1 MILITGATGNNGRE
15 LVRQLV
21 AAGQRVRA
29 LVRNPAKAA
38 ELKGPNVE
46 LAVGDFDQPA
56 TLDAALRGMD
66 KSFLLTPVA
75 EHFVEWQ
82 SAFIEA
88 AQRAELKHLVKFS
101 GMGADS
107 GAKVELLRFHG
118 ETDNLLRNSGVP
130 FTILQPNSFHQN
142 ILSSVDTIWT
152 QGAFYWPLE
161 NAAQSTVDIRDICC
175 CRESFYQSWPRGKS
189 LRHHRA
195 GSFDISAS
203 AEKLSAVLGREIQY
217 VDVPLSA
224 AEDGMRK
231 SGMPEWN
238 IRAVGELLGYF
249 ASGAAATVT
258 DTVPHLIG
266 RPAIPFEQFVQDH
279 RAAFLP

>member
-1 MILITGATGNNGRE
+1 MKGLCSQSFASTLPTACWIMSRRRVLLAGNFSELLHSDFETGERHASRQTVFGCPHLESSRLIFCKQNCCVNRQKPIYDLNYRRTGNNGQE

-29 LVRNPAKAA
+29 LLRSPAKATD
-38 ELKGPNVE
+38 LKGPNVE

-66 KSFLLTPVA
+66 KAFLRTPVA
-75 EHFVEWQ
+75 EHFVESQ

-130 FTILQPNSFHQN
+130 FTLEKPQN
-142 ILSSVDTIWT
+142 RMNKCSLGFGRN
-152 QGAFYWPLE
+152 QGDA
-161 NAAQSTVDIRDICC
+161 
-175 CRESFYQSWPRGKS
+175 
-189 LRHHRA
+189 
-195 GSFDISAS
+195 
-203 AEKLSAVLGREIQY
+203 
-217 VDVPLSA
+217 
-224 AEDGMRK
+224 
-231 SGMPEWN
+231 
-238 IRAVGELLGYF
+238 
-249 ASGAAATVT
+249 
-258 DTVPHLIG
+258 
-266 RPAIPFEQFVQDH
+266 
-279 RAAFLP
+279 

>member
-38 ELKGPNVE
+38 ELNGPNVE
-46 LAVGDFDQPA
+46 LAVGDFDHPA
-56 TLDAALRGMD
+56 TLDAALRGVD
-66 KSFLLTPVA
+66 KAFLLTPVA
-75 EHFVEWQ
+75 EHFAEWQ

-107 GAKVELLRFHG
+107 NAKVELLRLHG

-142 ILSSVDTIWT
+142 ILSSADTIKT
-152 QGAFYWPLE
+152 
-161 NAAQSTVDIRDICC
+161 AAR
-175 CRESFYQSWPRGKS
+175 F
-189 LRHHRA
+189 
-195 GSFDISAS
+195 
-203 AEKLSAVLGREIQY
+203 
-217 VDVPLSA
+217 
-224 AEDGMRK
+224 
-231 SGMPEWN
+231 
-238 IRAVGELLGYF
+238 LL
-249 ASGAAATVT
+249 AT
-258 DTVPHLIG
+258 
-266 RPAIPFEQFVQDH
+266 
-279 RAAFLP
+279 